1 MTPGD
6 RLRQARLMAGF
17 TSATKAAAAAGV
29 SVSAYRAHENG
40 QNAFTADQAQRYA
53 TTFRCDPVWLLVG
66 PYMEEDDDGP
76 AETVAAVTL
85 SSSAILAALVQTLH
99 DKGLLSG
106 EETVELYETA
116 LFLLEQQQ
124 ASADATPGL
133 GRVMEMARE
142 LIEQHLRPSGQ

>member
-6 RLRQARLMAGF
+6 RLRQARLLAGF
-17 TSATKAAAAAGV
+17 KSATKAAAAAGV

-40 QNAFTADQAQRYA
+40 QNAFTPEQAQHYA
-53 TTFRCDPVWLLVG
+53 SVFGTDAVWLLIG
-66 PYMEEDDDGP
+66 PYIEEDDAP
-76 AETVAAVTL
+76 SETLAAVTL

-99 DKGLLSG
+99 DKNLLTG

-116 LFLLEQQQ
+116 LLLLEQQQ
-124 ASADATPGL
+124 ATADATPGL

-142 LIEQHLRPSGQ
+142 LIEQHLRPGAET